1 MYLCR
6 SMKTLQLIQLLTA
19 GERKEFAHHLEL
31 AKNKKL
37 GEAFSFLSA
46 EKSKSDIDIQE
57 KLFKKLFGKI
67 WTKKEDY
74 LLRNELRLLNRQ
86 LELFMA
92 SKRFDQANRRYD
104 AEASWLFMTSL
115 LDREAWGLYEKEWD
129 AEFRR
134 CEADGNLRSILRLRE
149 LDVEFRIRRRDFT
162 GAGIEGFRQA
172 LAALQ
177 LDATRL
183 YQYRILE
190 ARLYQTQLNRQV
202 FERDPTMV
210 MTEVPLPVFE
220 ITNET
225 DPYLGYLENMRLA
238 HENRGK
244 NALQYLLKS
253 SQYIEQCKPG
263 VANIRHTQAMLYA
276 QIALE
281 NFLQYDYEEADKWY
295 EKAIG
300 SIDVIV
306 ELHHQCTIYLNYI
319 SNLTRLHKYAE
330 VLNFIQK
337 HHKLLYNLKEIR
349 ERVVCVQTMCLIY
362 GNKTKEAKLLI
373 QEHIVD
379 AREDTL
385 MYLRLTL
392 SIIFYQQKKYD
403 MVSREL
409 LNLQQSLR
417 SIGVRYESI
426 CACARLFSRFADM
439 QTVENSSR
447 SKLLLAKDI
456 QKYHQ
461 EHQPHFEILPVRWML
476 NQLEEG
482 LGIIITKNNTNS

>member
-1 MYLCR
+1 
-6 SMKTLQLIQLLTA
+6 MKTLQLIQLLTT
-19 GERKEFAHHLEL
+19 GERKEFAHQLEL
-31 AKNKKL
+31 SKNKKL
-37 GEAFSFLSA
+37 GEAFTFLST
-46 EKSKSDIDIQE
+46 EKSKSDLDLQE
-57 KLFKKLFGKI
+57 QLFRKLFKKA
-67 WTKKEDY
+67 WTKKDDY

-86 LELFMA
+86 LELYMA

-115 LDREAWGLYEKEWD
+115 LDREAWALYEKEWD

-134 CEADGNLRSILRLRE
+134 CETDGNMRSIVRLRE
-149 LDVEFRIRRRDFT
+149 LDVEFRVRRRDFS

-172 LAALQ
+172 LVALQ

-183 YQYRILE
+183 HKFRMLE

-202 FERDPTMV
+202 FERDSSLV
-210 MTEVPLPVFE
+210 LSEVPLPTFE
-220 ITNET
+220 INEET

-238 HENRGK
+238 NENRGK
-244 NALQYLLKS
+244 NALQYLLKA
-253 SQYIEQCKPG
+253 SQFIEKCKPG
-263 VANIRHTQAMLYA
+263 VANVRHSQALLYA

-281 NFLQYDYEEADKWY
+281 NFLQYDYAEAHTWY

-319 SNLTRLHKYAE
+319 SNLTRMHKYAD
-330 VLNFIQK
+330 VLSFIEK
-337 HHKLLYNLKEIR
+337 HYKLLYNLKEIR

-362 GNKTKEAKLLI
+362 GNKIKEAKTLI
-373 QEHIVD
+373 QEHIAE

-392 SIIFYQQKKYD
+392 AIIFYLQNKYD

-417 SIGVRYESI
+417 SIGARYESI

-439 QTVENSSR
+439 QAVENSSR
-447 SKLLLAKDI
+447 SKQLLVKDI
-456 QKYHQ
+456 QKYYQ

-482 LGIIITKNNTNS
+482 LEITITK